1 MKNNFQEENL
11 IKENKEST
19 RKNFVYWIIIIF
31 SISLA
36 IVVFYITTEKF
47 DKQYISSS
55 TISGKK
61 IHQVMF
67 GYNCDKVAEKVK
79 NEISKIEEIIS
90 SEIYGSDVEKIN
102 KSEGKWVKVNK
113 LTIEI
118 LEKVI
123 NISKYTHGI
132 YDPTCLNLVNIY
144 RNHKNISK
152 NDLQKKLEKINYKF
166 IKIDKEYNRVKIEN
180 EGTFL
185 TLDDILDGL
194 FCNKAI
200 EIYKN
205 SKISKA
211 LVKIGN
217 TTGYFNYAEEKNT
230 EPKNGFTCNLSKS
243 EIVVNSKT
251 GELSSSPYSL
261 YHPTDGII
269 ANILAR
275 TCVFLDEKE
284 SKNIKNFFMLDS

>member
-1 MKNNFQEENL
+1 
-11 IKENKEST
+11 
-19 RKNFVYWIIIIF
+19 
-31 SISLA
+31 
-36 IVVFYITTEKF
+36 
-47 DKQYISSS
+47 
-55 TISGKK
+55 
-61 IHQVMF
+61 MF
-67 GYNCDKVAEKVK
+67 GHNCDKVAEKVK

-118 LEKVI
+118 LEKVL

-144 RNHKNISK
+144 RNQKNISK
-152 NDLQKKLEKINYKF
+152 DDLQRELKKTNYKF
-166 IKIDKEYNRVKIEN
+166 IKIDKEYSRVKIEN
-180 EGTFL
+180 DGTFL

-211 LVKIGN
+211 LVKIGS
-217 TTGYFNYAEEKNT
+217 TTGYFNYTEEKNT
-230 EPKNGFTCNLSKS
+230 EPKNGFICDLSGS

-251 GELSSSPYSL
+251 GELSSSPYSF

-284 SKNIKNFFMLDS
+284 SKNLKNFFVLDS

>member
-1 MKNNFQEENL
+1 MKNDFQEENL
-11 IKENKEST
+11 KKENKEST

-79 NEISKIEEIIS
+79 NEISKIEETIS

-123 NISKYTHGI
+123 NISKYTNGI
-132 YDPTCLNLVNIY
+132 YDPTYLNLVNIY
-144 RNHKNISK
+144 RNQKNISK

-205 SKISKA
+205 SKIRKA

-230 EPKNGFTCNLSKS
+230 EPKNGFTCNLSES

-284 SKNIKNFFMLDS
+284 SKNLKNFFMLDS

>member
-1 MKNNFQEENL
+1 M
-11 IKENKEST
+11 IKEHK
-19 RKNFVYWIIIIF
+19 KNTKQNFAYWIIIIF

-36 IVVFYITTEKF
+36 IVLFYTTTEKF

-61 IHQVMF
+61 IHQIMF
-67 GYNCDKVAEKVK
+67 GHNCDKVAEKVK

-118 LEKVI
+118 LEKVL

-132 YDPTCLNLVNIY
+132 YDHTCLNLVNIY
-144 RNHKNISK
+144 RNQKNISK
-152 NDLQKKLEKINYKF
+152 DDLQRELKKTNYKF
-166 IKIDKEYNRVKIEN
+166 IKIDKEYSRVKIEN
-180 EGTFL
+180 DGTFL

-200 EIYKN
+200 EVYKS

-211 LVKIGN
+211 LVKIGS
-217 TTGYFNYAEEKNT
+217 TTGYFNYTEEKNT
-230 EPKNGFTCNLSKS
+230 EPKNGFICDLSGS

-251 GELSSSPYSL
+251 GELSSSSYSL

-284 SKNIKNFFMLDS
+284 SKNLKNFFMLDS

>member
-1 MKNNFQEENL
+1 M
-11 IKENKEST
+11 IKEYK
-19 RKNFVYWIIIIF
+19 KNTKQNFAYWIIIIF

-36 IVVFYITTEKF
+36 IVLLYTTTEKF

-61 IHQVMF
+61 IHQIMF
-67 GYNCDKVAEKVK
+67 GHNCDKVAEKVK

-90 SEIYGSDVEKIN
+90 YEIYGSDVEKIN

-144 RNHKNISK
+144 RNQKNISK
-152 NDLQKKLEKINYKF
+152 DDLQKELKKTNYKF
-166 IKIDKEYNRVKIEN
+166 IKIDKEYGRVKIEN
-180 EGTFL
+180 DGTFL

-211 LVKIGN
+211 LVKIGS
-217 TTGYFNYAEEKNT
+217 TTGYFNYTEEKNT
-230 EPKNGFTCNLSKS
+230 EPKNGFICDLSGS
-243 EIVVNSKT
+243 ETVVNSKT
-251 GELSSSPYSL
+251 GELSKSPYSL

-284 SKNIKNFFMLDS
+284 SKSLKDFFMLDS